1 MPSCPSVVSNEASQ
15 TPGTGPAGSADSAA
29 PAPAP
34 APPKLARKALAD
46 RLRRWFQSVAH
57 YFSDQDPTLA
67 NALPPAIIVAA
78 LLFVRSPLSNYIFD
92 EQEALLANPYVN
104 GKGLGFLQAF
114 QRDFW
119 GLPPDRSIGSYRPLP
134 NLVWRLLFV
143 ISERPFLH
151 HLVNVFGHAL
161 NAALLASLAF
171 AATRRR
177 SLSWLVGGAFL
188 CFAVLTEAVTGVVGI
203 ADMMGGL
210 GIMLGLQALRW
221 RYLWPLGL
229 FAGLSIGLFS
239 KESAIVGV
247 PLLAWAALVLAPALH
262 PKKPRR
268 LLRFVVALVVC
279 VGALVGYT
287 LLRKR
292 LFPVV
297 LPADLAA
304 PLGVDA
310 AWYRKG
316 LHAFL
321 RWFQQPMLPHD
332 PINNPLVDAD
342 TPHRIAGAL
351 RVYARGLGQV
361 LLPTTLSGDYSYP
374 QEPIPPKLVFPGSI
388 LGALALVLPPLA
400 GAAYWL
406 ASLLRERRERKAAL
420 PAELDLAPTWSPK
433 VTNYVLLALG
443 LVWVPLAYFP
453 HSNIPVLL
461 PTVRA
466 ERFWY
471 LPCVGAALVL
481 ALLGEKLLH
490 WQRRRLGFG
499 ILVGWFAVQA
509 GMARWHAIDYTD
521 DLIFWR
527 ATMRAVPNSAKAH
540 LNYSVMV
547 GARGQL
553 EERLKANQ
561 RALALAPQWPMAH
574 VYLGD
579 TLCRMHRAGQ
589 AWTHYAHGFELAP
602 NDPNLIAL
610 GLQCLWDEKAI
621 EPHKEELLDMSERNP
636 GSWLAF
642 LASDIV
648 YNGQQFGGVQR
659 KYRPRAYDEGPKD

>member
-1 MPSCPSVVSNEASQ
+1 MSNEASQ
-15 TPGTGPAGSADSAA
+15 PPSTGPEGSADVEVPVG

-34 APPKLARKALAD
+34 LPAAREPLKARAQ
-46 RLRRWFQSVAH
+46 RWASSVAH
-57 YFSDQDPTLA
+57 YFSDQDPTLG
-67 NALPPAIIVAA
+67 NALPPAIITAA

-104 GKGLGFLQAF
+104 AKGLGFWQAF

-134 NLVWRLLFV
+134 NLIWRLLFHV
-143 ISERPFLH
+143 SERPFLH
-151 HLVNVFGHAL
+151 HLVNVLGHAL

-171 AATRRR
+171 AVTRRR
-177 SLSWLVGGAFL
+177 GQSWLVGGSFL

-203 ADMMGGL
+203 ADVMGGL
-210 GIMLGLQALRW
+210 GVIAALQALRLRW
-221 RYLWPLGL
+221 LWPLGVL
-229 FAGLSIGLFS
+229 AGLSFGLFS

-247 PLLAWAALVLAPALH
+247 PLLAWSALVLSPALH
-262 PKKPRR
+262 PEKPRR
-268 LLRFVVALVVC
+268 FLRLAGTLLVSVA
-279 VGALVGYT
+279 ALVGYT
-287 LLRKR
+287 VLRKR
-292 LFPVV
+292 WFPVV
-297 LPADLAA
+297 LPADLSA
-304 PLGVDA
+304 PLPA
-310 AWYRKG
+310 SEIWLRRA
-316 LHAFL
+316 LQAFL

-342 TPHRIAGAL
+342 LPHRLAGAF

-361 LLPTTLSGDYSYP
+361 LFPTTLSGDYSFP
-374 QEPIPPKLVFPGSI
+374 QEPIPEKVIFPESVI
-388 LGALALVLPPLA
+388 GALALLLPPLFA
-400 GAAYWL
+400 VGLWVL
-406 ASLLRERRERKAAL
+406 ALVREQRERKAAL
-420 PAELDLAPTWSPK
+420 GPELGTAPPPLAFSPK
-433 VTNYVLLALG
+433 VTNLVLLAIG
-443 LVWVPLAYFP
+443 LVWVPIAYFP

-471 LPCVGAALVL
+471 LPCVGAAFVL
-481 ALLGEKLLH
+481 AVLGEKLLH
-490 WQRRRLGFG
+490 LRNRRLGFG
-499 ILVGWFAVQA
+499 IVIGWFVVQA

-527 ATMRAVPNSAKAH
+527 ATKRSVPNSAKAH

-553 EERLKANQ
+553 DERLKANE
-561 RALALAPQWPMAH
+561 RALELAPQWPMAH

-579 TLCRMHRAGQ
+579 TLCRMHRAEQ
-589 AWTHYAHGFELAP
+589 AWTHYARGFELAP

-610 GLQCLWDEKAI
+610 GLQCLWDEKVVEA
-621 EPHKEELLDMSERNP
+621 HKQELLDMSERNP

-648 YNGQQFGGVQR
+648 YNGQEHGGVQR
-659 KYRPRAYDEGPKD
+659 KYRPRAYDEGPKE